1 MSRIYDWYFLN
12 CDLHFFEVLKYRYMV
27 EPGSQNKVNW
37 GDTEYCPHCGK
48 RMKWRRISKIKD
60 HKAVLVVE
68 EKEE

>member
-1 MSRIYDWYFLN
+1 
-12 CDLHFFEVLKYRYMV
+12 MV